1 MISKLPEEIIS
12 YILKKVDTDP
22 ISFLNMR
29 NINRQCRV
37 LIDSY
42 EDIYYDKI
50 TMYEKEMHQ
59 LCRKNTSVQSYEWLM
74 KNNIHFSLN
83 NLRSLIIANRSD
95 VIRRGFY
102 YKQFLDVL
110 FNRFYIQT
118 SATSNIFSFVECS
131 NPLVIAGTYN
141 RIEIIKLLLETSTT
155 GNPYSHNIIG
165 LLDIAIKYSHKN
177 VLSYLIL
184 NQYNAIECCLQ
195 NKIVNIIHRIDNC
208 EDILFYLFQTKKVTV
223 TLKIL
228 NGMISQNYNQVFQYS
243 YNNFY
248 KTYHQLILN
257 CFESNNSE
265 ILNFLLSDERMVVNK
280 KTFTELLFK
289 NKKEKSKGFIY
300 NLINNHMNMIEKSSP
315 LINLCISGSIDGDTI
330 IELIQIGYE
339 YTTDDMKDVLS
350 EKKIKVLETMCKYY
364 RV

>member
-118 SATSNIFSFVECS
+118 SATSNIFSFIECGFIS
-131 NPLVIAGTYN
+131 SDIFG
-141 RIEIIKLLLETSTT
+141 K
-155 GNPYSHNIIG
+155 NIPFF
-165 LLDIAIKYSHKN
+165 LKYSE
-177 VLSYLIL
+177 VLLTIVLFIDISY
-184 NQYNAIECCLQ
+184 
-195 NKIVNIIHRIDNC
+195 II
-208 EDILFYLFQTKKVTV
+208 F
-223 TLKIL
+223 
-228 NGMISQNYNQVFQYS
+228 ISF
-243 YNNFY
+243 F
-248 KTYHQLILN
+248 
-257 CFESNNSE
+257 
-265 ILNFLLSDERMVVNK
+265 
-280 KTFTELLFK
+280 
-289 NKKEKSKGFIY
+289 
-300 NLINNHMNMIEKSSP
+300 
-315 LINLCISGSIDGDTI
+315 
-330 IELIQIGYE
+330 
-339 YTTDDMKDVLS
+339 
-350 EKKIKVLETMCKYY
+350 
-364 RV
+364 